1 MLRRLLR
8 SLNGKMRK
16 RGTVLSSPIAGRV
29 VPLSAVSDETFA
41 TGMLG
46 DGVAVI
52 PTGNRV
58 VAPADAK
65 VEAIFPTG
73 HAVALRTTD
82 GMDVL
87 FHLGFDTVK
96 LQGRHFKVLA
106 KEGDVV
112 KRGDVLIE
120 FDRAAIAFE
129 GYDTTVPVLVR
140 NTAEFSSLKGVEGKQ
155 VDELDPLIVLRCQ

>member
-1 MLRRLLR
+1 MFDRIMR
-8 SLNGKMRK
+8 SLRLRPRR
-16 RGTVLSSPIAGRV
+16 RGTVLASPIAGRI

-41 TGMLG
+41 AGLLG

-52 PTGNRV
+52 PSGDRV

-73 HAVALRTTD
+73 HAVALRTAD

-87 FHLGFDTVK
+87 FHLGIDTVK

-106 KEGDVV
+106 NEGDVV

-140 NTAEFSSLKGVEGKQ
+140 NTAEFSSLERVESKH
-155 VDELDPLIVLRCQ
+155 VDELDPLIILRSR